1 MIRIASIITM
11 FFFIGVLTSCNEN
24 KKTNDIITRKPEKTH
39 VKKSIQ
45 KIGDYEQTRT
55 VDRHGSVYNV
65 SIERKADVNLP
76 LVDDGTGNKYYDNR
90 IRLCLTGK
98 DGKDLLRRD
107 FTKDDFRKYVGD
119 EYAKNNVLL
128 GVVFD
133 RVDDDF
139 IYFAASVGSPDK
151 MSDEYIPLV
160 VRFSYRNFK
169 LDIYR
174 DTTLDTSDSE
184 PELSDDDI

>member
-1 MIRIASIITM
+1 M
-11 FFFIGVLTSCNEN
+11 F
-24 KKTNDIITRKPEKTH
+24 
-39 VKKSIQ
+39 
-45 KIGDYEQTRT
+45 
-55 VDRHGSVYNV
+55 
-65 SIERKADVNLP
+65 
-76 LVDDGTGNKYYDNR
+76 
-90 IRLCLTGK
+90 TGK

-151 MSDEYIPLV
+151 
-160 VRFSYRNFK
+160 
-169 LDIYR
+169 
-174 DTTLDTSDSE
+174 
-184 PELSDDDI
+184 

>member
-55 VDRHGSVYNV
+55 VDWHGSVYNV

-90 IRLCLTGK
+90 IRLCLTGR
-98 DGKDLLRRD
+98 DGKELLRRD

-133 RVDDDF
+133 RV
-139 IYFAASVGSPDK
+139 A
-151 MSDEYIPLV
+151 
-160 VRFSYRNFK
+160 
-169 LDIYR
+169 
-174 DTTLDTSDSE
+174 TTLSHTTRTRSRSLRATSAIRGARSGAMWR
-184 PELSDDDI
+184 I

>member
-1 MIRIASIITM
+1 M
-11 FFFIGVLTSCNEN
+11 F
-24 KKTNDIITRKPEKTH
+24 
-39 VKKSIQ
+39 
-45 KIGDYEQTRT
+45 
-55 VDRHGSVYNV
+55 
-65 SIERKADVNLP
+65 
-76 LVDDGTGNKYYDNR
+76 
-90 IRLCLTGK
+90 TGK

>member
-1 MIRIASIITM
+1 M

-24 KKTNDIITRKPEKTH
+24 KKTNEIITRKPEKTH
-39 VKKSIQ
+39 VKKSVQ

-55 VDRHGSVYNV
+55 VDWHGSVYNV

-76 LVDDGTGNKYYDNR
+76 LVDDGTGNKYYDNC

-98 DGKDLLRRD
+98 DGKELLRHD

-184 PELSDDDI
+184 PDLSDDDI

>member
-1 MIRIASIITM
+1 M

-24 KKTNDIITRKPEKTH
+24 KKTNDIITRKPEKPH

-55 VDRHGSVYNV
+55 VDWHGSVYNV

-133 RVDDDF
+133 RVDD
-139 IYFAASVGSPDK
+139 K